1 MISVLKNHKISVPS
15 PFLSM
20 HVNTLESQI
29 QGYNAFEIRCFI
41 KLCNFSV
48 MSGHFLCHLINRS
61 TYTVGKY
68 SNLCKI
74 LVLKLNWVGML

>member
-1 MISVLKNHKISVPS
+1 MIMISKNHKISVPS

-20 HVNTLESQI
+20 QVTLESQI

-41 KLCNFSV
+41 KLCNFWV